1 MLLYTEKKRD
11 RINKK
16 TGEKMIKFIAAI
28 LLIVFDFGPK
38 NGNCFLDIFP
48 DFIGFGIFA
57 YGYYRIK
64 AQNQGNE
71 IIKSEAFLNSIRTG
85 IMSSVIMTIVTYIHY
100 LMWMYGIYGKVSSK
114 IYIMINF
121 VMDLLFVAALLM
133 YIGMLEALQGKNRNF
148 QVKRMRMLWGIYG
161 VCILGEYLMS
171 ALGSGGEVLDIFS
184 KVVMVIF
191 VCYVGTS
198 SITYKQKFIKKD
210 TGIRK

>member
-1 MLLYTEKKRD
+1 
-11 RINKK
+11 
-16 TGEKMIKFIAAI
+16 MIKFIVAI
-28 LLIVFDFGPK
+28 LLIVFDFGPI
-38 NGNCFLDIFP
+38 NGNCFFDIFP
-48 DFIGFGIFA
+48 DIIGFGIFA

-64 AQNQGNE
+64 AQNQSNE

-85 IMSSVIMTIVTYIHY
+85 IISSVIMTIVTYIHY
-100 LMWMYGIYGKVSSK
+100 LMWMYGIYGKVSSN
-114 IYIMINF
+114 IYILINF
-121 VMDLLFVAALLM
+121 VMDLLFVA
-133 YIGMLEALQGKNRNF
+133 LQGKNKNF

-184 KVVMVIF
+184 KMVMVIF
-191 VCYVGTS
+191 ICYVGTS

>member
-1 MLLYTEKKRD
+1 
-11 RINKK
+11 
-16 TGEKMIKFIAAI
+16 MIKFIVAI

-64 AQNQGNE
+64 AQNQSNE

-85 IMSSVIMTIVTYIHY
+85 IISSVIMTIVTYIHY
-100 LMWMYGIYGKVSSK
+100 LMWMYGIYGKVSSN
-114 IYIMINF
+114 IYILINF

-133 YIGMLEALQGKNRNF
+133 YIGMLEALQGKNKNF

-184 KVVMVIF
+184 KMVMVIF
-191 VCYVGTS
+191 ICYVGTS